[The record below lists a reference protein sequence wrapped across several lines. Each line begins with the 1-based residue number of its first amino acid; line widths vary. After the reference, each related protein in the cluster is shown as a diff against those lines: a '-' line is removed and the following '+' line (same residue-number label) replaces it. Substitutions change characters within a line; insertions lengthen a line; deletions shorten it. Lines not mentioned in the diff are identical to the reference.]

1 MGQDSPLFSI
11 IIPTY
16 NRPRQLTECLQA
28 LAQLDYPR
36 DRFEVVIVDDEGTAL
51 LGPIVSSFIDRL
63 RVTLLAQPHSGP
75 ATARN
80 LGVARAQGRYM
91 VFTDDDCTPAVDWL
105 RALETHL
112 LASPEDA
119 VVGLTVNALTHNP
132 YAVASQHLISF
143 LLAYHRVDANHVRFW
158 TTSNLTLPAE
168 KFRLVGGFDATF
180 PFPGGE
186 DSELCLRWLAQ
197 GFHIRHAPAVRVFHA
212 HHMNFRTFCWQHFRY
227 GRGASRLRHVAMR
240 RGYKRRQ
247 RQPLTFALRLSQHLS
262 ACERKGRKLGAA
274 SLLALALA
282 IEITGAMWEHVVARR
297 PRMNQPSSPKKVNNC
312 SIK

>member
-1 MGQDSPLFSI
+1 MGQEPPFFSI

-28 LAQLDYPR
+28 LTQLDYPR
-36 DRFEVVIVDDEGTAL
+36 DRFEVLIVDDEGTVL
-51 LGPIVSSFIDRL
+51 LDPVVAPFYERL

-80 LGVARAQGRYM
+80 TGVARAQGQYV

-105 RALETHL
+105 CALKAQL
-112 LASPEDA
+112 LASPADA
-119 VVGLTVNALTHNP
+119 VAGLTVNALPHNL

-143 LLAYHRVDANHVRFW
+143 LLTYHRVDASRVRFW
-158 TTSNLTLPAE
+158 TTSNLALPVE
-168 KFRLVGGFDATF
+168 KFRAIGGFDTTF

-197 GFHIRHAPAVRVFHA
+197 GFHIRHAPTVRVFHA
-212 HHMNFRTFCWQHFRY
+212 HHMNFRTFCWQHFHY
-227 GRGASRLRHVAMR
+227 GRGAGRLRHVAMLH
-240 RGYKRRQ
+240 GYKRRQ
-247 RQPLTFALRLSQHLS
+247 RQPLTFALRLSRHLS
-262 ACERKGRKLGAA
+262 ACEQKGRKLGAA

-282 IEITGAMWEHVVARR
+282 MEISGSAWEQLVAWR
-297 PRMNQPSSPKKVNNC
+297 S
-312 SIK
+312 

>member
-1 MGQDSPLFSI
+1 MGQYPPLFSI

-16 NRPRQLTECLQA
+16 NRPHQLTECLQA
-28 LAQLDYPR
+28 LTQLDYPR
-36 DRFEVVIVDDEGTAL
+36 DRFEVLVVDDEGAVL
-51 LGPIVSSFIDRL
+51 LEPLVSSFTDRL

-80 LGVARAQGRYM
+80 AGVARAQGRYV

-119 VVGLTVNALTHNP
+119 VAGLTENALTHNP

-143 LLAYHRVDANHVRFW
+143 LLTYHRVDANHVRFW
-158 TTSNLTLPAE
+158 TTSNLTLPIE
-168 KFRLVGGFDATF
+168 KFRHIGGFDSTF

-186 DSELCLRWLAQ
+186 DSELCLRWLAR
-197 GFHIRHAPAVRVFHA
+197 GFHIRHAPTVRVFHA
-212 HHMNFRTFCWQHFRY
+212 HHMNFRTFCWQHFHY
-227 GRGASRLRHVAMR
+227 GRGAGHLRQVAILHGYER
-240 RGYKRRQ
+240 RR
-247 RQPLTFALRLSQHLS
+247 RQPLIFALRLSQHLS

-274 SLLALALA
+274 GLLALALA
-282 IEITGAMWEHVVARR
+282 AEMTGAVWEQLVARR
-297 PRMNQPSSPKKVNNC
+297 F
-312 SIK
+312 

>member
-1 MGQDSPLFSI
+1 MGQDPPLFSI

-28 LAQLDYPR
+28 LTQLDYPR
-36 DRFEVVIVDDEGTAL
+36 DRFEVLIVDDEGTVFL
-51 LGPIVSSFIDRL
+51 EPIVSSFTDRL
-63 RVTLLAQPHSGP
+63 QVTLLVQPHSGP

-80 LGVARAQGRYM
+80 TGVAQAQGRYV

-119 VVGLTVNALTHNP
+119 VAGLTVNALAHNP

-143 LLAYHRVDANHVRFW
+143 LLAYHRVDASRVRFW
-158 TTSNLTLPAE
+158 TTSNLTLPIE

-186 DSELCLRWLAQ
+186 DSELCLRWLAE
-197 GFHIRHAPAVRVFHA
+197 GFHIRHAPTVRVSHA
-212 HHMNFRTFCWQHFRY
+212 HHMNFRAFCWQHFHY
-227 GRGASRLRHVAMR
+227 GRGAGRLRQVAAL
-240 RGYKRRQ
+240 RGYKRRP

-274 SLLALALA
+274 GLLALALA
-282 IEITGAMWEHVVARR
+282 AEMIGAVWEQLVARR
-297 PRMNQPSSPKKVNNC
+297 S
-312 SIK
+312 